1 MDIADAKANN
11 VNIWLSDLKHGTNSR
26 FTFDTSED
34 VGGVWSRDGS
44 LIAYRSLQSSDTNV
58 FLKQA
63 QGLQPPRCHF
73 LFKQSAHATDD
84 LDPTPGHSTTSNCS
98 APCSPPR
105 EDLSSSCFPRRA
117 AK

>member
-1 MDIADAKANN
+1 MDVADSKANDI
-11 VNIWLSDLKHGTNSR
+11 NIWMSDLKRDTYSR

-63 QGLQPPRCHF
+63 QGLQPPRSIIS
-73 LFKQSAHATDD
+73 LKERSRATDD
-84 LDPTPGHSTTSNCS
+84 LDPNSWSLDDQALLCTLQPGT
-98 APCSPPR
+98 
-105 EDLSSSCFPRRA
+105 EELSSCCFPRRA